1 VARHEALRTWFGQVG
16 GEPVQVVGAVGD
28 PRVRVEVPLV
38 DLSGA
43 GSGSPDGA
51 AAGAGA
57 GGGVVGAALAAATGL
72 AREPFD
78 LGVPPLVRVRVF
90 RLGAADHVLA
100 VTVHHSVADG
110 WSMRLFFSELAA
122 LYAAFGAGRG
132 SPLPV
137 LPIQYADYALW
148 QRELV
153 SGAWL
158 EEQLGFWRGVLAGA
172 PVTEVV
178 GDRPRPAVQTF
189 VGATRTFELSEA
201 LCARVR
207 GLAAGAGATMFMAL
221 LAGFAEV
228 VRRYSGQRDLVLG
241 TYTAGRSRVELESL
255 IGFFVNTVVLRLDLA
270 GDPSYLEALGRVR
283 QTCLGAFDH
292 QDVPFEKLVEAL
304 APPRDL
310 SRNPLCQIA
319 FQLVSGPAGTD
330 TAPDKGTLDIERGT
344 SSFDLVLSLRL
355 HADGASGRLEA
366 NTDLYDERTIAGL
379 VDAYRRI
386 LDAAAA
392 EPDRPLSGLDVP
404 DDASRPER
412 GVGEGGDYPTTSL
425 RELFDDR
432 VALDPDAVALLDEDG
447 ASSTY
452 GELRSRADAIARVL
466 ADTGVRRGS
475 VVAVLLPRSPDWV
488 ATVVAVA
495 TLGATYL
502 PLDPTGPVDRLG
514 YMAEDAAAV
523 VLVGSAAS
531 LEAWT
536 GPALPTVD
544 VRAVGVASDETA
556 HPDPVALGPEE
567 PAFLIYTSGST
578 GRPKGV
584 VAPLRQLL
592 GRLHWMWS
600 ELPFAPG
607 EVQSARTPTGFIDSL
622 WEVWGG
628 LLAGVPTA
636 LVPASVQ
643 ADTDGLL
650 EVLRRTGSTRVWMVP
665 SLLRALLS
673 THPELGAE
681 VPETRLWVV
690 SGEHLPADLAQRFH
704 AAFPEAELINVYGTS
719 EVWDATWHRSRP
731 GEATAAIGR
740 PLPYVGCYVADE
752 KGFLLPRGAAGELWV
767 GGDGVALGYLGRG
780 EDGQDPFVERPD
792 WGAGLCYR
800 TGDRVRWNSNGE
812 LEHLGRLDQQVK
824 IRGVRVEPGDVEAAL
839 ADLPGVS
846 DVAVAANVGASG
858 FSTLVAY
865 VVPDGA
871 GVAPTMTNLRQ
882 HLAGRVPAP
891 ATPTALVVLDCLP
904 RTSCGKLDR
913 RALPAPAP
921 PSVGGHDTDEPS
933 DRIETVVQAV
943 WAEIMDTERI
953 GVHDNFFDLGGHSLL
968 ATQIVARLRQLF
980 SIALPLQSFFETPTV
995 AGLSALL
1002 GQDPRSHQVAEVV
1015 ARVLEMTDTD
1025 VASALAADGIS

>member
-1 VARHEALRTWFGQVG
+1 VNEIVSRHEALRTWFAEVD
-16 GEPVQVVGAVGD
+16 GEPLQVVLSAAD
-28 PRVRVEVPLV
+28 PRARVVVPLV
-38 DLSGA
+38 DVA
-43 GSGSPDGA
+43 GVAG
-51 AAGAGA
+51 AGAGA
-57 GGGVVGAALAAATGL
+57 GGGGTPVQAVTGL
-72 AREPFD
+72 VTEQARQPFD
-78 LGVPPLVRVRVF
+78 LTRGPLLRVTVF
-90 RLGAADHVLA
+90 RLGAADHVVA
-100 VTVHHSVADG
+100 VTVHHAVADG

-122 LYAAFGAGRG
+122 LYSAFGSGRG

-137 LPIQYADYALW
+137 LPIQYADYAVW

-153 SGAWL
+153 AGARL

-189 VGATRTFELSEA
+189 AGATRTFELSGV
-201 LCARVR
+201 LCARLR
-207 GLAAGAGATMFMAL
+207 ELAAGAGATVFMAL
-221 LAGFAEV
+221 LAGFAELL
-228 VRRYSGQRDLVLG
+228 RRYTGQRDLVLG

-255 IGFFVNTVVLRLDLA
+255 IGFFVNTVVLRLDYA

-283 QTCLGAFDH
+283 RTCVDAFDH

-330 TAPDKGTLDIERGT
+330 TAPDQGTLDVERGT

-355 HADGASGRLEA
+355 HPDGASGRLEY
-366 NTDLYDERTIAGL
+366 NTDLYDSRTVAGL
-379 VDAYRRI
+379 VDAYRRL

-392 EPDRPLSGLDVP
+392 EPERPLSALDVL
-404 DDASRPER
+404 DDASRAER
-412 GVGEGGDYPTTSL
+412 GEGEDADYPTTSL

-432 VALDPDAVALLDEDG
+432 VALEPDAVAVLAEDG
-447 ASSTY
+447 VSSTY
-452 GELRSRADAIARVL
+452 RELRSRADAIARVL
-466 ADTGVRRGS
+466 VDAGVRRGS

-488 ATVVAVA
+488 ATVLAVA
-495 TLGATYL
+495 TVGATYL
-502 PLDPTGPVDRLG
+502 PLDPTGPADRLG

-523 VLVGSAAS
+523 VLVGSTAS
-531 LEAWT
+531 FRGWT
-536 GPALPTVD
+536 GPALPMVD
-544 VRAVGVASDETA
+544 VGAVEVGSDEA
-556 HPDPVALGPEE
+556 AGPEPVVLGPEE

-592 GRLHWMWS
+592 NRLHWMWS

-607 EVQSARTPTGFIDSL
+607 EVQSARTPIGFIDSL

-636 LVPASVQ
+636 LVPASLQ

-650 EVLRRTGSTRVWMVP
+650 EALRRTGSTRVWMVP

-673 THPELGAE
+673 THRELGAE
-681 VPETRLWVV
+681 VPATRMWVV

-719 EVWDATWHRSRP
+719 EVWDAAWHRSRP
-731 GEATAAIGR
+731 GEATAPIGR
-740 PLPYVGCYVADE
+740 PLPHVGCYVADE
-752 KGFLLPRGAAGELWV
+752 QGILLPHGAAGELWV

-780 EDGQDPFVERPD
+780 EDAQDRFVERPD

-800 TGDRVRWNSNGE
+800 TGDRVRWNPDGE
-812 LEHLGRLDQQVK
+812 LEYLGRLDQQVK
-824 IRGVRVEPGDVEAAL
+824 VRGVRVEPGDVEAAL
-839 ADLPGVS
+839 ASLPGVS
-846 DVAVAANVGASG
+846 DVAVTASVGASG

-865 VVPDGA
+865 VVPDRA
-871 GVAPTMTNLRQ
+871 GVAPTMTTLRQ
-882 HLAGRVPAP
+882 HLTGRLPGP
-891 ATPTALVVLDCLP
+891 ATPTALVVLDRLP
-904 RTSCGKLDR
+904 RTSSGKLDR
-913 RALPAPAP
+913 RALPAPP
-921 PSVGGHDTDEPS
+921 FGGGHDTDGPS
-933 DRIETVVQAV
+933 DQIETVVRAV
-943 WAEIMDTERI
+943 WAEIMGTERI

-980 SIALPLQSFFETPTV
+980 SMALPLQGFFEAPTV
-995 AGLSALL
+995 AGLAGLL
-1002 GQDPRSHQVAEVV
+1002 RQDPRSHQVAQVV
-1015 ARVLEMTDTD
+1015 ARVLEMTDND
-1025 VASALAADGIS
+1025 VASALAASEGAS